1 MGQNTFRGSRAGR
14 GVIAIGLIALGVVF
28 GAGVSAFWPLF
39 VLIPGLI
46 FLAVAARGG
55 RATAPFAIPG
65 MIISGTGLLLL
76 AQNLTGYWDSWSYAW
91 TLYSVF
97 LGMGLAM
104 MGRLLGDPAFNSLGR
119 VLMLAGG
126 AAFVV
131 LGFVMEIVLGVGGLG
146 GDLWPL
152 VLIGLGLFLL
162 ARPFTLRRT
171 LAPKKKQDD
180 HLFTGPIVYS
190 SRKRDISHLTASD
203 PDERHSGRP

>member
-104 MGRLLGDPAFNSLGR
+104 MGRLLGDQAFEVLGR
-119 VLMLAGG
+119 VLILVGSV
-126 AAFVV
+126 AFVV
-131 LGFVMEIVLGVGGLG
+131 LGLLMEVVVRGLG
-146 GDLWPL
+146 AEPWPL
-152 VLIGLGLFLL
+152 LLIGMGLLLL
-162 ARPFTLRRT
+162 ARPFTLRRA
-171 LAPKKKQDD
+171 LAPKKKKQDD
-180 HLFTGPIVYS
+180 HLFTGPVVYG

>member
-104 MGRLLGDPAFNSLGR
+104 MGRLLGDQAFEVLGR
-119 VLMLAGG
+119 VLILVGSV
-126 AAFVV
+126 AFVV
-131 LGFVMEIVLGVGGLG
+131 LGLLMEVVVRGLG
-146 GDLWPL
+146 AEPWPL
-152 VLIGLGLFLL
+152 LLIGLGLLLL
-162 ARPFTLRRT
+162 ARPFTLRRA
-171 LAPKKKQDD
+171 LAPKKKKQDD
-180 HLFTGPIVYS
+180 QLFTGPVVYG
-190 SRKRDISHLTASD
+190 SRTRDISHLTASN

>member
-104 MGRLLGDPAFNSLGR
+104 MGRLLGDQAFEVLGR
-119 VLMLAGG
+119 VLILVGSV
-126 AAFVV
+126 AFVV
-131 LGFVMEIVLGVGGLG
+131 LGLLMEVVVRGLG
-146 GDLWPL
+146 AEPWPL
-152 VLIGLGLFLL
+152 LLIGMGLLLL
-162 ARPFTLRRT
+162 ARPFTLRRA
-171 LAPKKKQDD
+171 LAPKKKKQDD
-180 HLFTGPIVYS
+180 HLFTGPVVYG
-190 SRKRDISHLTASD
+190 SRTRDASRLSADHDEQRD
-203 PDERHSGRP
+203 PRR